1 MSSLLI
7 RRLGGAAAI
16 LAALL
21 ALGCGAETRY
31 RVLSFVFDGVPPP
44 PGAAASAAGDG
55 APESVS
61 PTATSRSTYRQHVPY
76 AKRNCGGCHESGTNA
91 LLARPPELCLS
102 CHPMELKEK
111 RFIHAPVVSGFCLV
125 CHAPHGSKYPWLLL
139 AEPREMCFYCHNP
152 ADIFLNPAHQ
162 DREAPCTDCHDPH
175 ADTRYFL
182 KSWLQPIA
190 PPPPAGEP

>member
-21 ALGCGAETRY
+21 ALGCGAEIRY
-31 RVLSFVFDGVPPP
+31 RVLSLVFDGVPPP
-44 PGAAASAAGDG
+44 TGAGTPAASAPA
-55 APESVS
+55 SVS
-61 PTATSRSTYRQHVPY
+61 AAVTSRSTFRQHVPY
-76 AKRNCGGCHESGTNA
+76 AKRNCAGCHESGTNA
-91 LLARPPELCLS
+91 LLARLPELCLS

-125 CHAPHGSKYPWLLL
+125 CHAPHGSKYPWLLI

-152 ADIFLNPAHQ
+152 ADIFLNAAHKE
-162 DREAPCTDCHDPH
+162 REAPCTDCHNPH

-182 KSWLQPIA
+182 KSGLQSLA
-190 PPPPAGEP
+190 PS